1 MSDTKNEKGPRRSA
15 GMRGHPLSAAPEHRP
30 ISAAVPNKP
39 RAEPAPP
46 VRTPASRFVQP
57 KVLMG
62 EVAAPIQ
69 KYAASG
75 GGGEHYGQQ
84 RYLLRSFMQA
94 RGLRPSEWARAAGIA
109 PGELLGF
116 LTGRAR
122 TIPPTSLEKLAR
134 AADCPVEDFFR

>member
-1 MSDTKNEKGPRRSA
+1 MTDNKEAGKPRRSA

-46 VRTPASRFVQP
+46 VRTSASRFVQP

-75 GGGEHYGQQ
+75 GRGEHYAQQ

-94 RGLRPSEWARAAGIA
+94 RGLRPSDWARTAGIM

-122 TIPPTSLEKLAR
+122 TIPPASLEKLEQ
-134 AADCPVEDFFR
+134 AANCAVDDFFR

>member
-1 MSDTKNEKGPRRSA
+1 
-15 GMRGHPLSAAPEHRP
+15 MRGHPLSAAPEHRA
-30 ISAAVPNKP
+30 ISTAVPNKP
-39 RAEPAPP
+39 RPESSVP
-46 VRTPASRFVQP
+46 VRTSSSRCTKP

-62 EVAAPIQ
+62 EVTAPIQ
-69 KYAASG
+69 KYAASS

-94 RGLRPSEWARAAGIA
+94 RGLRPSDWARSAGVA

-122 TIPPTSLEKLAR
+122 TIPPASLQKLAD
-134 AADCPVEDFFR
+134 AAGCKIEDMLQ

>member
-1 MSDTKNEKGPRRSA
+1 VTDNKQEGKPRRSA
-15 GMRGHPLSAAPEHRP
+15 GMRGDPRNAAPEHRP
-30 ISAAVPNKP
+30 ISSAVPDKP

-46 VRTPASRFVQP
+46 VRTSASRFVQP
-57 KVLMG
+57 KILMG

-75 GGGEHYGQQ
+75 GKGEHYGQQ

-94 RGLRPSEWARAAGIA
+94 RGLRPSDWARVAGIA

-122 TIPPTSLEKLAR
+122 TIPPASLEKLAQ
-134 AADCPVEDFFR
+134 AANCSVEDLFR

>member
-1 MSDTKNEKGPRRSA
+1 
-15 GMRGHPLSAAPEHRP
+15 MRGHPLSAAPEHRP

-39 RAEPAPP
+39 RAEATPPA
-46 VRTPASRFVQP
+46 RTPASRFVQP

-69 KYAASG
+69 KYAAAG
-75 GGGEHYGQQ
+75 GKGEHYAQQ

-94 RGLRPSEWARAAGIA
+94 RGLRPSDWARSAGIA

-122 TIPPTSLEKLAR
+122 TIPPASLAKLAR
-134 AADCPVEDFFR
+134 AANCSVKDFFR